1 MAYAKITPMAQRLAL
16 IAEWERSGQ
25 TINEFCRR
33 RGINESTF
41 GWWRRERKRHEQ
53 GQAPAVELV
62 EIGTSDGAGERAVE
76 VMLANGI
83 RLRVPAGFERRS
95 LEEILAIVR
104 AC

>member
-41 GWWRRERKRHEQ
+41 GWWRREIGRAEKQ
-53 GQAPAVELV
+53 TSAVELV
-62 EIGTSDGAGERAVE
+62 EIETSSSSPQRAVE
-76 VMLANGI
+76 VVLPNGI
-83 RLRVPAGFERRS
+83 SLRVPGGFERRA